1 MVFSVLK
8 VVFFQ
13 LHAHLALVC
22 ELTLCFLG
30 AFSDQI
36 LVFLE
41 DPLVVSLLLE
51 FYLVLPVKLVKFRF
65 MLLTDF

>member
-1 MVFSVLK
+1 MIFGVLK
-8 VVFFQ
+8 VVFLQF
-13 LHAHLALVC
+13 HAHLALVC

-41 DPLVVSLLLE
+41 NPLVVSLLLE
-51 FYLVLPVKLVKFRF
+51 FYLVLPIQLVKFRF